1 MDLWL
6 PRESLRTWDLEGT
19 PEDLPAILAAAGE
32 LTAAGP
38 VIDPGGGARNVLRC
52 QLTADEC
59 GLPVQVGPVAATAF
73 GNVLVQARAAGLPA
87 GNLDP
92 LRVLVR
98 ATQQIHRYEPRMST
112 VPQEH

>member
-19 PEDLPAILAAAGE
+19 PADLPAAGE

-38 VIDPGGGARNVLRC
+38 VIDRGGARNVLRC
-52 QLTADEC
+52 QLTADAC
-59 GLPVQVGPVAATAF
+59 GSPEAGPVEATAL
-73 GNVLVQARAAGLPA
+73 GNVLVQARGAGQLA
-87 GNLDP
+87 GDLEA
-92 LRVLVR
+92 LRALVR
-98 ATQQIHRYEPRMST
+98 ATQQIHRYEPRPST